1 MDANVIFY
9 AEDELTPAG
18 LKKNMDSLRATFLPV
33 LERIDL
39 SKE

>member
-9 AEDELTPAG
+9 EEKELTPEG
-18 LKKNMDSLRATFLPV
+18 LKKQMDSLRATFLPV
-33 LERIDL
+33 LEKIDL